1 MASLT
6 VTVLNGAP
14 TDCGTAVN
22 CIAKPVHISLRK
34 RSFRAQYTVA
44 VKHGRRNTEFNIFTM
59 PAPQHKYCISLG
71 TLQFAKLQQAS
82 QAKTGEHTLMH
93 TCCMLDLQK
102 QACQS
107 HEDNVSHDHLHIA
120 WQVDGELRGAED
132 VLGLGPLGQNVAGS
146 HSPDE
151 GALAG
156 LTHPKVASIQHA
168 KAHLQTTTACS

>member
-44 VKHGRRNTEFNIFTM
+44 VKHSRRNTEINVFTV

-71 TLQFAKLQQAS
+71 TLQSATVPQAS
-82 QAKTGEHTLMH
+82 QAKTGEHTLLHM
-93 TCCMLDLQK
+93 CCMLDFQS
-102 QACQS
+102 QAPQS
-107 HEDNVSHDHLHIA
+107 RKDNASHYHLHIA
-120 WQVDGELRGAED
+120 WQIDGELRGAED
-132 VLGLGPLGQNVAGS
+132 MLGLGPLRQNVAGS

-151 GALAG
+151 GALAR
-156 LTHPKVASIQHA
+156 LTHAKVASIQHT
-168 KAHLQTTTACS
+168 KAHLQTTTACL